1 LISCAKKAS
10 RSPYC
15 RQFPQENIPHF
26 HFPFF
31 PLYLLNFGAEY
42 YIIISYIFYVAG
54 NPFFIT
60 EEKEGAA
67 VKDLPLFVFLTQLGL
82 SVALPLGGFIF
93 LGIWLRQRFD
103 LGVWVVLAGIFLGI
117 VSAVDGLRVSL
128 KAMERMTENKKQDPP
143 PVSFNDHQ

>member
-1 LISCAKKAS
+1 M
-10 RSPYC
+10 
-15 RQFPQENIPHF
+15 
-26 HFPFF
+26 
-31 PLYLLNFGAEY
+31 
-42 YIIISYIFYVAG
+42 
-54 NPFFIT
+54 
-60 EEKEGAA
+60 
-67 VKDLPLFVFLTQLGL
+67 KDLPLFVFLTQLGL

-128 KAMERMTENKKQDPP
+128 KAMERMTENKKQDPS

>member
-1 LISCAKKAS
+1 M
-10 RSPYC
+10 
-15 RQFPQENIPHF
+15 
-26 HFPFF
+26 
-31 PLYLLNFGAEY
+31 
-42 YIIISYIFYVAG
+42 
-54 NPFFIT
+54 
-60 EEKEGAA
+60 
-67 VKDLPLFVFLTQLGL
+67 KDLPLFVFLTQLGL

-128 KAMERMTENKKQDPP
+128 KAMERMTEDKKKDPP

>member
-1 LISCAKKAS
+1 LQA
-10 RSPYC
+10 
-15 RQFPQENIPHF
+15 IPAGEYPA
-26 HFPFF
+26 FPFPIF
-31 PLYLLNFGAEY
+31 SSLSIEFRGRILYNHFV
-42 YIIISYIFYVAG
+42 YILAG

-60 EEKEGAA
+60 EEKEGVA

-117 VSAVDGLRVSL
+117 VSAADGLRVSL
-128 KAMERMTENKKQDPP
+128 KAMERMTENKKKDPP